1 MNIFFLLSS
10 KHEIFE
16 AKFILANINH
26 SNHKVFLL
34 IENSKRNQNL
44 DLNFDGA
51 INIVLL
57 PQIYPSKRIFLNFKK
72 RNQIIKALNELPVS
86 EIDKFFF
93 FHNSSLLFFITT
105 IFFENFNIK
114 KVMFLTSNFYIENK
128 DSSFKLLETLF
139 INILCFP
146 IIKRLVFIKYYKKT
160 FFKNTYI
167 KDRIDF
173 IISLKNLSKVN
184 NIRVFNIK
192 SFFKTPKKLFIS
204 KQKIIILIVEQWLV
218 KFPNYK
224 KAIFSLIEL
233 HGIRNILL
241 KDHPLSNLTDIE
253 LMNIFQIDKSQI
265 IPKNESFEE
274 YIYKNI
280 NQLKLVYGPTSAALK
295 YASFIGLKAICYQN
309 MFNSEKNYYDYTLDY
324 FKFHKDIELIKE
336 LNGSSF
342 VFIKKTEENLNEI
355 ELDDALK
362 VIL

>member
-44 DLNFDGA
+44 DLNFDGE

-86 EIDKFFF
+86 EIDRFFF

-114 KVMFLTSNFYIENK
+114 KVMFLTSNFYVENK
-128 DSSFKLLETLF
+128 DSSFKLLESLF

-160 FFKNTYI
+160 FFKNTYV

-184 NIRVFNIK
+184 NTKVFNIK
-192 SFFKTPKKLFIS
+192 SFFKTPKILNRS
-204 KQKIIILIVEQWLV
+204 KQKIIILIDEEFLLN
-218 KFPNYK
+218 FPDYK
-224 KAIFSLIEL
+224 KTIFSLIKL
-233 HGIRNILL
+233 NGIRNILL

-265 IPKNESFEE
+265 ISKNESFEE
-274 YIYKNI
+274 YIYENF

-295 YASFIGLKAICYQN
+295 YASFIGLEAICYQN
-309 MFNSEKNYYDYTLDY
+309 MFNTEKSYYDYTLDY
-324 FKFHKDIELIKE
+324 FKFHKYIQVIKE

-342 VFIKKTEENLNEI
+342 VFIKRTEENLNEI